1 MNSLEER
8 KLSSEQV
15 YSGKILS
22 LRVDKVILPDGRE
35 GQREV
40 VDYSGAVAIVPVTAE
55 REVILVRQFRYA
67 VGETLLEIPA
77 GKIESGEE
85 PVECARRELLE
96 ETGYRA
102 DKMEKLCT
110 IFTTPGFTTEKIH
123 IFLATELTCESQ
135 SLDEDEFID
144 VLTVPL
150 DRAVEMIL
158 SGEICDAK
166 SAVGIFAALAAKKL

>member
-1 MNSLEER
+1 MTNLEER

-22 LRVDKVILPDGRE
+22 LRVDKVVLPDGRE

-85 PVECARRELLE
+85 PEECAKRELLE
-96 ETGYRA
+96 ETGFRA
-102 DKMEKLCT
+102 NKIERLCT

-123 IFLATELTCESQ
+123 LFLASELTCERQ
-135 SLDEDEFID
+135 ALDADEFID
-144 VLTVPL
+144 VLTVPF
-150 DRAVEMIL
+150 DKAVEMIL
-158 SGEICDAK
+158 NGEIRDAK
-166 SAVGIFAALAAKKL
+166 SAVGIFATLAMKKF